1 MEIRMVASPVAHLV
15 HTKEGLVMK
24 IRNTLMGELM
34 AEFLGTLVLLAF
46 GDGVVASFVTGRGD
60 VLMITF
66 AWGLAVVMGVYVA
79 GGLSGAHLNP
89 AVTIALASRGDL
101 AWGKVG
107 PYILAQLVGAFC
119 GAGLVLIDMGPQ
131 IDAKANSI
139 VGSGAGQFA
148 NFTDARNSLDGI
160 FFTHPAASMGV
171 LGGLVDQI
179 IGTALLL
186 FLIRAITDT
195 RNSSPIGNMAPFII
209 GLAIVVIGQSFGAA
223 AGYAINP
230 ARDFGPRLLA
240 SIGGWGANP
249 FTDDNGYFWVPIV
262 APIIGGIIGIF
273 AYDFGIKQFLIAKGD
288 QPLPAEESKGET
300 VRQR

>member
-1 MEIRMVASPVAHLV
+1 MQM
-15 HTKEGLVMK
+15 
-24 IRNTLMGELM
+24 RNTLMGEL
-34 AEFLGTLVLLAF
+34 ASEFLGTLTLLAF
-46 GDGVVASFVTGRGD
+46 GDGVVASVVTGRGD
-60 VLMITF
+60 ILMITF

-89 AVTIALASRGDL
+89 AVTVALASRGDFS
-101 AWGKVG
+101 WGKVG
-107 PYILAQLVGAFC
+107 PYVLAQLVGAFC

-131 IDAKANSI
+131 IDATAAKTA
-139 VGSGAGQFA
+139 GATSGAAF
-148 NFTDARNSLDGI
+148 DSARLSLDGI

-171 LGGLVDQI
+171 LGGFVDQL
-179 IGTALLL
+179 IGTAFLL

-240 SIGGWGANP
+240 SVGGWGGAP

-288 QPLPAEESKGET
+288 APLPAEESKGET

>member
-1 MEIRMVASPVAHLV
+1 MQM
-15 HTKEGLVMK
+15 
-24 IRNTLMGELM
+24 RNTLMGELVS
-34 AEFLGTLVLLAF
+34 EFLGTLVLLAF

-79 GGLSGAHLNP
+79 GGLSGAHINP
-89 AVTIALASRGDL
+89 AVTIALAARGDL
-101 AWGKVG
+101 PWGKVL
-107 PYILAQLVGAFC
+107 PYILAQVVGAFA

-131 IDAKANSI
+131 IDAKAQALTQATKDL
-139 VGSGAGQFA
+139 AGNAVPAAFSSFDA
-148 NFTDARNSLDGI
+148 ARNSLDGI
-160 FFTHPAASMGV
+160 FFTHPNAAQGM
-171 LGGLVDQI
+171 LGGFVDQI

-186 FLIRAITDT
+186 FCIRAITDT
-195 RNSSPIGNMAPFII
+195 RNSSPIGNLAPFII
-209 GLAIVVIGQSFGAA
+209 GLLVVVIGQSFGAA

-240 SIGGWGANP
+240 AVGGWGANP

-273 AYDFGIKQFLIAKGD
+273 VYDYGIKSYLIARGN
-288 QPLPAEESKGET
+288 QPLLDEESKGET
-300 VRQR
+300 VRETK